1 MPQGRRHENMPKT
14 NEILTSKRF
23 IIVSLLFLAFLFA
36 VAYIAPRKI
45 HLTEEISLPAHS
57 HPDSTIAF
65 LKSADNFQHW
75 NIWKHYDTT
84 IVYSKDLSEAPA
96 VQKLYWLSPENHLS
110 KGHLFIRQVQANKV
124 QMEANLAEQM
134 QGEFVFTVLE
144 KAGGKF
150 LRIEYISDSGYSPIK
165 RLHALFIPFYFDD
178 ELREIGKAIAKA
190 VRDK

>member
-1 MPQGRRHENMPKT
+1 MPKT

-45 HLTEEISLPAHS
+45 QLTEEISLPTHA

-75 NIWKHYDTT
+75 NIWKQLDTT
-84 IVYSKDLSEAPA
+84 IIYSTDISQAPA
-96 VQKLYWLSPENHLS
+96 VQKIYWHSPENHLS
-110 KGHLFIRQVQANKV
+110 KGHLFISQVAGNQLR
-124 QMEANLAEQM
+124 MEADLAEQM
-134 QGEFVFTVLE
+134 QGEFIFTVLGSGSE
-144 KAGGKF
+144 KF
-150 LRIEYISDSGYSPIK
+150 LRIEFISDSGYSPIK
-165 RLHALFIPFYFDD
+165 RLHALMIPFYFDD
-178 ELREIGKAIAKA
+178 EMQEIGKAIAKA